1 MNRPRQA
8 SDEQAPEDA
17 EIRAQEKVR
26 TQDEDARS
34 DPSGEDRIQE
44 AMETAAEVAEKT
56 GGLGKPGRPVNRRSP
71 FMIGLTAAFG
81 VAVAYGLIELV
92 LKSRS
97 VLILVF
103 LAFFIAAGL
112 DPIVGWLVRHGLP
125 RWAAVLIVIVG
136 VLAVVGGFL
145 AAAIP
150 PLAGEATS
158 LAHQVP
164 HYLKDLQNRNSQLG
178 KLNAKYQVQ
187 SRVTKLLTSGSG
199 SLVGGVIGAGTLVV
213 GTVSEILAIGVL
225 SIYFLIG
232 LPQIK
237 LFFYRMVPHSRR
249 PRAILIGDEIFAK
262 VGGYMLGSFITA
274 VIAGIGTFIWLFAWG
289 VPYPLL
295 LATFVA
301 LLDLIPVIGSTV
313 GGIVVSLVALTVSLP
328 VALATLGFYIVYRLA
343 EDYLIVP
350 RIQGRTVEIPALA
363 SLIAVL
369 IGGVLLGIVG
379 VLVAIPVAAA
389 IRLLLREV
397 AFPRLDKS

>member
-1 MNRPRQA
+1 MNKTR
-8 SDEQAPEDA
+8 QAPESA
-17 EIRAQEKVR
+17 EIRTQEEVR
-26 TQDEDARS
+26 TQDDEAR
-34 DPSGEDRIQE
+34 DERGPGGNRIQE
-44 AMETAAEVAEKT
+44 ALETAAKVAEKT
-56 GGLGKPGRPVNRRSP
+56 GGLGTPGRPVNRRSP
-71 FMIGLTAAFG
+71 FMIGLYGALG
-81 VAVAYGLIELV
+81 VAVAYGLLELFV
-92 LKSRS
+92 RARS
-97 VLILVF
+97 VLILIF

-112 DPIVGWLVRHGLP
+112 DPIVGWLVRHRMP
-125 RWAAVLIVIVG
+125 RWAAVLIVVVG
-136 VLAVVGGFL
+136 GLAVMGGFL

-150 PLAGEATS
+150 PMASEATA
-158 LAHQVP
+158 LAHQIP
-164 HYLKDLQNRNSQLG
+164 HYLHDLQDRNSQLG
-178 KLNAKYQVQ
+178 KLNIKYHVQ
-187 SRVTKLLTSGSG
+187 DRLTKLLTSGSG
-199 SLVGGVIGAGTLVV
+199 SLVGGVIGAGALVI

-225 SIYFLIG
+225 SVYFLAG

-237 LFFYRMVPHSRR
+237 LLTYRLVPHSRR

-274 VIAGIGTFIWLFAWG
+274 VIAGLGTYLWLLAWG

-295 LATFVA
+295 LGTFVA

-350 RIQGRTVEIPALA
+350 RIQGRTVELPALA
-363 SLIAVL
+363 SLVAVL

-389 IRLLLREV
+389 IRLLLQEV